1 MKKSTTRT
9 TIVLAFLILLVVGYF
24 AYLSNRDRYQ
34 NKEGSLT
41 AVEKVLVRD
50 LSLGYPPT
58 PKEVMKYY
66 NEIIRCLYNDNCTEE
81 QIEQLGAKA
90 WELYDEELIA
100 NNDWDTYLIKLKAE
114 IAEFKDKKRK
124 ITSMSLSAS
133 TDVKLYTLDGYEF
146 ARILSGYNV
155 LEGSS
160 SMPVNEAFLLRRDEE
175 KHWKIYG
182 WDLAQNLQDNQE

>member
-9 TIVLAFLILLVVGYF
+9 TLVFVFLILLVVGYF
-24 AYLSNRDRYQ
+24 AYLSNRSRNQ
-34 NKEGSLT
+34 NNEARLT

-66 NEIIRCLYNDNCTEE
+66 NEIIRCLYNDDCTEE

-90 WELYDEELIA
+90 WELYDAELLA
-100 NNDWDTYLIKLKAE
+100 NNDWDTYLITLKAE
-114 IAEFKDKKRK
+114 IKDFKDKKRK

-133 TDVKLYTLDGYEF
+133 TDVKEYTVDNYLF
-146 ARILSGYNV
+146 ARIYCGYNV
-155 LEGSS
+155 LEGSKS
-160 SMPVNEAFLLRRDEE
+160 IPVNEAYLLRRDEE

-182 WDLAQNLQDNQE
+182 WDLAQNLKDNQE